1 MDIIIPTLG
10 RCDMQVQTTFNQL
23 RKAGY
28 RPIMVVQPHEA
39 YWWAESVERGMCVPH
54 VLPSHIKGIAAT
66 RDYIIHEMEGDDH
79 VVMLDDDLHFAV
91 RRDDDRTKFRQP
103 EVHDLRNMMNTM
115 DATLEVSPHVAIGS
129 REGGNRVT
137 DAVVFNT
144 RMMRVLGYRRSFLKQ
159 NHICF
164 TPMQVMEDFHVT
176 LQILRLGQDCA
187 VLNNWVSNQAGG
199 SGAKGGCSTFRTPE
213 LQELNAERL
222 AKRHPGFVKV
232 VKKTTKG
239 AWGGGER
246 TDVVVAWKK
255 ARAAAGEIHAQNR

>member
-10 RCDMQVQTTFNQL
+10 RCDMRVQTTLNQL
-23 RKAGY
+23 HKAGY
-28 RPIMVVQPHEA
+28 RPIVVVQPQES
-39 YWWAESVERGMCVPH
+39 YWWAGAVERNLGELH

-66 RDYIIHEMEGDDH
+66 RDYIIHGMQGDDH
-79 VVMLDDDLHFAV
+79 VLMLDDDLHFAA
-91 RRDDDRTKFRQP
+91 RREDDRTKFRQP
-103 EVHDLRNMMNTM
+103 EPVDIRSMVNTL
-115 DATLEVSPHVAIGS
+115 DASLEWYPHVAIGS

-137 DAVVFNT
+137 DYEVLNT

-176 LQILRLGQDCA
+176 LQILRLGKDCA

-199 SGAKGGCSTFRTPE
+199 SGAEGGCSAFRTPE
-213 LQELNAERL
+213 LQELNADRL
-222 AKRHPGFVKV
+222 AKLHPGFVKV

-255 ARAAAGEIHAQNR
+255 ARAAGEIHAQNR